1 MKTDYL
7 NMASKF
13 YEVDLKAARDNNQ
26 KKFYDVLK
34 SATNIKPKNVKID
47 EKPDLEDLLIDEND
61 ISVFDMEDMN
71 DENKILIF
79 DLLEKTDF
87 SEVGNIKYNDQE

>member
-61 ISVFDMEDMN
+61 IFVMEDMN